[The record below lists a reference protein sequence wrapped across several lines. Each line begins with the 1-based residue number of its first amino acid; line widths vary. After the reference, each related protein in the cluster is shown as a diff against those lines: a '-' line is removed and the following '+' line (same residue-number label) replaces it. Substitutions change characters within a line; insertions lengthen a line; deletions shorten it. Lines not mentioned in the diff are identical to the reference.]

1 MRVKRTVSTWAAYG
15 TLGLLGFWLNG
26 LGTILAPL
34 RLDLRVD
41 RSQVAFYPS
50 LFAVALVLT
59 GLTGESLI
67 RAIGRRATMALSV
80 VGMAAGAGL
89 LCVPDRWV
97 TIVGAMVL
105 GIGCSLTSLTVMVAL
120 AEEFPTLSGRANS
133 EANGLA
139 SVMAILVPW
148 TVGGSM
154 ALGLGWR
161 LGYLALPLVAAVF
174 VVLAVAR
181 SGRQDAATLTAPAL
195 PGAGEHRPMLW
206 RWVVLVFAVSA
217 EFCCLLWAADAFTA
231 WHHLSPALAATC
243 LSAFLV
249 GMAAGRVG
257 LSSRTSGHP
266 VRVVI
271 WRQVALAGCGF
282 ALFWAAPWWPVS
294 VAGLLVIGLGI
305 SVIYPV
311 GVSHAIAAWPDRPD
325 AAAARTLLASGL
337 AIGGAPYLLA
347 RLADLA
353 DIRQAYLVVPVVLG
367 LLALI
372 APLADPRDRAEA

>member
-1 MRVKRTVSTWAAYG
+1 MKRTVSTWAAYG

-34 RLDLRVD
+34 RVDLGVD

-59 GLTGESLI
+59 GLTGEALV

-80 VGMAAGAGL
+80 VGMSAGAGL
-89 LCVPDRWV
+89 LCVPSRWV
-97 TIVGAMVL
+97 TIAGAMVL
-105 GIGCSLTSLTVMVAL
+105 GIGCALTLQTVMVAL
-120 AEEFPTLSGRANS
+120 AAEFPALSGRANS

-139 SVMAILVPW
+139 SLMAILVPW

-154 ALGLGWR
+154 ALGFGWR
-161 LGYLALPLVAAVF
+161 IGYLAFPLVAAV
-174 VVLAVAR
+174 VVMGALLR
-181 SGRQDAATLTAPAL
+181 SGRPDAATPAPAPL
-195 PGAGEHRPMLW
+195 AATGEHQPMLW

-231 WHHLSPALAATC
+231 WHGLSPAAAATC

-249 GMAAGRVG
+249 GMAVGRVA
-257 LSSRTSGHP
+257 LSARASAHP

-271 WRQVALAGCGF
+271 WRQVALAAVGF
-282 ALFWAAPWWPVS
+282 VLFWAAPWWPVS
-294 VAGLLVIGLGI
+294 LAGLLVIGLGI

-325 AAAARTLLASGL
+325 AAAARTLFASGV
-337 AIGGAPYLLA
+337 AIAGAPYLLA
-347 RLADLA
+347 RLADVA

-372 APLADPRDRAEA
+372 APLADPRRPAAA

>member
-181 SGRQDAATLTAPAL
+181 SGRQEAATLTAPAL

-294 VAGLLVIGLGI
+294 VAGLLVIGVGI